1 MFLRDFNACKY
12 NFGSDKILIY
22 CSNICK
28 AGGALFK
35 SAVKLAIATG
45 HDMRMFN
52 DLHNCIIQISLVH
65 LKELLKLDIN

>member
-1 MFLRDFNACKY
+1 MLVNIILVVTKFLFIVPISAKLV
-12 NFGSDKILIY
+12 I
-22 CSNICK
+22 
-28 AGGALFK
+28 GGALFK

-45 HDMRMFN
+45 HDMQMFN